1 MRLRRLFISVQAEEK
16 CDWSMSLP
24 SGLRA
29 ATARDLVKIKNL
41 LTENGLPDI
50 GVDDWV
56 QNFVII
62 EDGTGSW
69 IGVAGLELY
78 GQSGLLR
85 SVAVDKRFRERGHG
99 RTLISAVLANARAR
113 GLRRVYLLT
122 DDASDYFERLGFQ
135 IVDRRDVDEAV
146 KASLEFTE
154 ACPESATVM
163 RKVIHQVS

>member
-1 MRLRRLFISVQAEEK
+1 
-16 CDWSMSLP
+16 MSQP
-24 SGLRA
+24 SQPRA
-29 ATARDLVKIKNL
+29 ATARDLARIKNF
-41 LTENGLPDI
+41 LTKNGLPDL
-50 GVDDWV
+50 GVDEWV

-62 EDGTGSW
+62 EHGTGGW

-85 SVAVDKRFRERGHG
+85 SVAVDKHFRGRGHG

-113 GLRRVYLLT
+113 GLRKVYLLT

-135 IVDRRDVDEAV
+135 IVDRKDVDEAV
-146 KASLEFTE
+146 KTSLEFTQ

-163 RKVIHQVS
+163 RKVIG

>member
-1 MRLRRLFISVQAEEK
+1 
-16 CDWSMSLP
+16 MSQLWQP
-24 SGLRA
+24 RA
-29 ATARDLVKIKNL
+29 ATARDLASIKNFL
-41 LTENGLPDI
+41 IENELPDL
-50 GVDDWV
+50 GVDGWV
-56 QNFVII
+56 ENFVII
-62 EDGTGSW
+62 EDRTGNW

-85 SVAVDKRFRERGHG
+85 SVAVDKHFRGRGHG
-99 RTLISAVLANARAR
+99 RTLVSAVLANARAR
-113 GLRRVYLLT
+113 GLKRVYLLT

-163 RKVIHQVS
+163 CKVIG